1 MARTHENRSKRVLP
15 SVAQVLQSF
24 LPTTP
29 METVMRSPTRTET
42 SPRWMLAVAIAMV
55 ACAPNTDDAAT
66 PVTTMAGFVPDT
78 DITEAE
84 QAAGVAEPGNDYTE
98 PTAETDGDVASLAPP
113 LEGSGFTM
121 TAEGTGTAVDAVG
134 GCRPAAGYSHG
145 NRANICVVSVDGKL
159 VEYRTAQAFGAMR
172 AAAASSGVRISIVSG
187 FRTMDQQRYLYNLY
201 LAGRG
206 NLAARPGYSNHQS
219 GLALDLNT
227 SSAGVYNWMSR
238 NASRYGFRR
247 TVPSEPWHWERPA
260 GSQGSFSGGTSS
272 GRCFSTTLGRE
283 VAEKTCV
290 EARLDSAWYQCDN
303 GTWYAGRGSRGAC
316 ASQHPLSGGGGT
328 TPDPGTGHCYS
339 GTLGRDMRVGACL
352 QSRFDRDWYQCA
364 SIGWVMNNSIASS
377 RRGYAGACSSYTPL

>member
-1 MARTHENRSKRVLP
+1 MRT
-15 SVAQVLQSF
+15 
-24 LPTTP
+24 
-29 METVMRSPTRTET
+29 PTRSET
-42 SPRWMLAVAIAMV
+42 SARWMLAVAIAMT
-55 ACAPNTDDAAT
+55 ACAPNTDDAPA
-66 PVTTMAGFVPDT
+66 PVVTMAGFVPDT

-84 QAAGVAEPGNDYTE
+84 QAAGARTDGTEEPGNDFVA
-98 PTAETDGDVASLAPP
+98 PTAETDGNVGHLAPAFDG
-113 LEGSGFTM
+113 EGST
-121 TAEGTGTAVDAVG
+121 TNVDGTGTAVDATT
-134 GCRPAAGYSHG
+134 GCRSAAGYSAG
-145 NRANICVVSVDGKL
+145 NRTNICVVSVDGKL
-159 VEYRTAQAFGAMR
+159 VEVRTAQAFGAMR
-172 AAAASSGVRISIVSG
+172 SAAASAGVRISVVSG
-187 FRTMDQQRYLYNLY
+187 FRTMDQQRSLYNLY

-247 TVPSEPWHWERPA
+247 TVPSEAWHWERPA
-260 GSQGSFSGGTSS
+260 GSQGSFSGGATS

-316 ASQHPLSGGGGT
+316 ASTHPLSGGGT
-328 TPDPGTGHCYS
+328 TPTNPTSNGRCYS
-339 GTLGRDMRVGACL
+339 GTLGRDMAVGACI

-364 SIGWVMNNSIASS
+364 RIGWVMNNSISS
-377 RRGYAGACSSYTPL
+377 ARRGYAGACSSYTPL

>member
-1 MARTHENRSKRVLP
+1 
-15 SVAQVLQSF
+15 
-24 LPTTP
+24 
-29 METVMRSPTRTET
+29 METVKRARTGFET
-42 SPRWMLAVAIAMV
+42 SPRWMLAAAVAMV
-55 ACAPNTDDAAT
+55 ACAPGTDDAAA
-66 PVTTMAGFVPDT
+66 PVVTMAGFVPDT

-84 QAAGVAEPGNDYTE
+84 QAAGTHADGAEEPGNDFTA
-98 PTAETDGDVASLAPP
+98 PTAETDGDVTGLAPSFDG
-113 LEGSGFTM
+113 EGST
-121 TAEGTGTAVDAVG
+121 TNVDGTGTAVDAAT
-134 GCRPAAGYSHG
+134 GCRAAAGYSHG
-145 NRANICVVSVDGKL
+145 NRTNICVVTVDGKL
-159 VEYRTAQAFGAMR
+159 VEVRTAQAFGAMR
-172 AAAASSGVRISIVSG
+172 AAAASAGVHISIVSG

-201 LAGRG
+201 LSGRG

-227 SSAGVYNWMSR
+227 SSSGVYNWLSR

-247 TVPSEPWHWERPA
+247 TVPSEAWHWERPA
-260 GSQGSFSGGTSS
+260 GSQGSFSGGATS

-316 ASQHPLSGGGGT
+316 SSTHPLSGGST
-328 TPDPGTGHCYS
+328 TPPPSSSGGRCYS
-339 GTLGRDMRVGACL
+339 GTLGRDMPVGACL

-364 SIGWVMNNSIASS
+364 SIGWVMNNNIRSS